1 MSCEGTALAEKKWH
15 FEFYEEERGGWFL
28 RIDSVE
34 DIILY
39 MAQCEMLDKDK
50 AHYKTLESSPNCHDD
65 HTLVS
70 HTAFGGFVGRIK
82 RDTGVE
88 TDEAYDLIKC
98 IQAGSMLKVME
109 SSGHTLLVNN
119 KGGFKIK
126 REDVKPKASVWRSE
140 LQFPHY
146 YTSDIRIKRFDDG
159 KHYYAYIGDTQVKDG
174 DVLKWDTY
182 DEAYDHAKQFA
193 ADWRRQHLNQ

>member
-1 MSCEGTALAEKKWH
+1 MSSEDTALAEKKWH

-28 RIDSVE
+28 RIDSKE
-34 DIILY
+34 DAILY
-39 MAQCEMLDKDK
+39 IITCQMLDKDRE
-50 AHYKTLESSPNCHDD
+50 HYKKLESNPSSHDD
-65 HTLVS
+65 YTLMA
-70 HTAFGGFVGRIK
+70 HTAFGGFVNRIK
-82 RDTGVE
+82 KDTGLE
-88 TDEAYDLIKC
+88 TDEAYDLIKS
-98 IQAGSMLKVME
+98 IQVSSMLKVME
-109 SSGHTLLVNN
+109 NSGQTLLVNN
-119 KGGFKIK
+119 TGGFKIK
-126 REDVKPKASVWRSE
+126 HEGLKPKASVWRKE
-140 LQFPHY
+140 LEFPHY